1 MGPNFPRLRAACS
14 GMGILYSQNRESG
27 HFRPRADAECE
38 GAHILAWDYRATLMR
53 AAARGVARVA
63 KTRLHHRSQ
72 CSHRLRTPL
81 GVCLSLALSLCAA
94 FAQGEPIPS
103 AQSREVNVDK
113 PAHFQ
118 VWRTITL
125 GSYKGVDAYRNALD
139 IAKIKIGDSADEIL
153 GRPAFPYARAK
164 TGVELAVLSAADLGV
179 ESDRAS
185 LAEVYQR
192 ARQAGLE
199 LCPAEVGPQLRLDYR
214 NQPLGEALDIA
225 MEPVATYGG
234 EPTILTLANWGTG
247 LLLIGRDGRPEST
260 VFRKSRFVFA
270 LPTNE
275 RLEAMSEPQVV
286 PTSSELTNQAPKGG
300 L

>member
-1 MGPNFPRLRAACS
+1 
-14 GMGILYSQNRESG
+14 
-27 HFRPRADAECE
+27 
-38 GAHILAWDYRATLMR
+38 
-53 AAARGVARVA
+53 VA

-72 CSHRLRTPL
+72 CASRLRTPL

-153 GRPAFPYARAK
+153 GRPAFPYARTQ

-247 LLLIGRDGRPEST
+247 LLLIGRDGRSESM

>member
-1 MGPNFPRLRAACS
+1 MRL
-14 GMGILYSQNRESG
+14 Q
-27 HFRPRADAECE
+27 
-38 GAHILAWDYRATLMR
+38 
-53 AAARGVARVA
+53 
-63 KTRLHHRSQ
+63 HRSR
-72 CSHRLRTPL
+72 CARPLHTPL
-81 GVCLSLALSLCAA
+81 LICLGLAVCLSAALA
-94 FAQGEPIPS
+94 QDEPIPS

-118 VWRTITL
+118 IWRTITL
-125 GSYKGVDAYRNALD
+125 GSYRGVDAYRDGLD
-139 IAKIKIGDSADEIL
+139 SAKIKIGDSADEIL
-153 GRPAFPYARAK
+153 GRPAFPYAK
-164 TGVELAVLSAADLGV
+164 TQTGVELAVLSAADLGV
-179 ESDRAS
+179 ESDQAS

-247 LLLIGRDGRPEST
+247 LLLIGRDGRAEST

-286 PTSSELTNQAPKGG
+286 PTSSELTNQAPKAG

>member
-1 MGPNFPRLRAACS
+1 MRL
-14 GMGILYSQNRESG
+14 Q
-27 HFRPRADAECE
+27 
-38 GAHILAWDYRATLMR
+38 
-53 AAARGVARVA
+53 
-63 KTRLHHRSQ
+63 HRSR
-72 CSHRLRTPL
+72 CAHRLRTPL
-81 GVCLSLALSLCAA
+81 GVCLSLALSLSAA
-94 FAQGEPIPS
+94 LAQDEPIPS
-103 AQSREVNVDK
+103 AQSREVNVDN

-125 GSYKGVDAYRNALD
+125 GSYKGVDAYRDALD

-153 GRPAFPYARAK
+153 GRPAFPYARTQ

-185 LAEVYQR
+185 LLEVYQR

-270 LPTNE
+270 LPSKG
-275 RLEAMSEPQVV
+275 RLEARGRPQIA
-286 PTSSELTNQAPKGG
+286 PTSAE
-300 L
+300 